1 MAKRS
6 KSQNPEK
13 RIPKVRIAQPSGRPF
28 QIRYM
33 DPTDNREVR
42 ISVGSRDLEEA
53 ERLKAETEARLLLG
67 ISVKANHQQV
77 LGPEMDWESF
87 REQYR
92 TLHLATVRDKTAK
105 AAESRL
111 DITERIMKPKCL
123 GDLANPSILQNLQ
136 VRLLAGDCSERK
148 KARSPHTVKGYMAAI
163 LATLNWA
170 HLQGW
175 LPNAPKIRLIKT
187 SKTISMKGRPI
198 TETEYKA
205 MLKATPIVVGEEA
218 ADSWLYVLRALWESA
233 LRLEELMHVS
243 WNKSG
248 TIRPIWEEG
257 KFPVLEI
264 PASMQKNDTE
274 QTIPLL
280 PGFEA
285 LLLETPEAKRNDWIF
300 NPLSLQLRLGRKVRH
315 QRPDAEWVGKIIS
328 RIGKEAKI
336 VVADADKKT
345 GRPVKYA
352 SAHDLRRSCGNRL
365 RNAGV
370 PPLVIS
376 RVMRHASWE
385 TTRKHYAPGDV
396 QKDAELLM
404 ASLAIDNNS
413 SV

>member
-1 MAKRS
+1 M
-6 KSQNPEK
+6 
-13 RIPKVRIAQPSGRPF
+13 KV
-28 QIRYM
+28 
-33 DPTDNREVR
+33 
-42 ISVGSRDLEEA
+42 
-53 ERLKAETEARLLLG
+53 ETEARLVLG
-67 ISVKANHQQV
+67 INVQSTGQLAA
-77 LGPEMDWESF
+77 GPEMDWDSF

-92 TLHLATVRDKTAK
+92 VLHLATVRDKTAM

-111 DITERIMKPKCL
+111 DIAERILKPKCL
-123 GDLANPSILQNLQ
+123 GDIADSSALQNLQ
-136 VRLLAGDCSERK
+136 VRLLAGDCSARK
-148 KARSPHTVKGYMAAI
+148 RPRSPHTVKGYMAAI

-187 SKTISMKGRPI
+187 SKNTSMKGRPI

-205 MLKATPIVVGEEA
+205 MLKATPKVVGDEA
-218 ADSWLYVLRALWESA
+218 AESWLYVLRALWESA

-243 WNKSG
+243 WNKPG
-248 TIRPIWEEG
+248 TIRPVWETG
-257 KFPVLEI
+257 KHPILDI
-264 PASMQKNDTE
+264 PASMQKNDTD

-285 LLLETPEAKRNDWIF
+285 LLLKTPEANRTGWAF
-300 NPLSLQLRLGRKVRH
+300 NPESLQLRLGRKVKH
-315 QRPDAEWVGKIIS
+315 QRPDAEWVGKVIS
-328 RIGKEAKI
+328 RIGKEANI
-336 VVADADKKT
+336 IVADADKKT

-396 QKDAELLM
+396 QKDAEILRNGKHLDD
-404 ASLAIDNNS
+404 SLPK
-413 SV
+413 